1 MSETNDRIDR
11 AARAFNAA
19 AAELAQAMLAKLDT
33 EQPELALQVAAALG
47 NGERLLLALEMHP
60 AMPAIWWATI
70 DDYQQ
75 MKRIMTI
82 PAGQGTLQ

>member
-1 MSETNDRIDR
+1 MTNTNDRIDR

-19 AAELAQAMLAKLDT
+19 ASELADALLAKLAEDA
-33 EQPELALQVAAALG
+33 PEATAKVAAALES
-47 NGERLLLALEMHP
+47 GERMVLALEINP
-60 AMPAIWWATI
+60 AAPCIWWSTI

-82 PAGQGTLQ
+82 PATGGTLQ

>member
-19 AAELAQAMLAKLDT
+19 AAELAQAMLAKLET
-33 EQPELALQVAAALG
+33 EQPELATQVAAALG

-60 AMPAIWWATI
+60 AMPAIWWSTI

-82 PAGQGTLQ
+82 PAGQGSLQ

>member
-1 MSETNDRIDR
+1 MTDIDDRIDH

-19 AAELAQAMLAKLDT
+19 ASELADALLAKLAQDAPDT
-33 EQPELALQVAAALG
+33 TAHVAAALEK
-47 NGERLLLALEMHP
+47 GERMVMALEINP
-60 AMPAIWWATI
+60 AAPCIWWATI

-82 PAGQGTLQ
+82 PATGGTLQ